1 MRVSTLTGLV
11 ASLFLVGCGSDATS
25 TPEAADAVGSGDT
38 AGSGSADTEV
48 ADTEVADTEVADTE
62 VADTGSS
69 DTEVADTE
77 IADTTPRPSC
87 GRVETT
93 GRDQATYDIIL
104 PLLEQVASAE
114 VTLDGSG
121 LTVLPEGETVPYT
134 GTFNAGSN
142 CAEATVN
149 NAPLALCFY
158 DASGEAAQPLTL
170 GAQLAAFLGRPGAV
184 ASATLIGAQR
194 RGLDRYCTV
203 SGHWTVQL
211 SESSSEGTVAADVAP
226 VAVASFDYLSL
237 FDGGGAKPEML
248 WNNPPQV
255 ERSASYEAM
264 ADGTTRLRHSVTVAK
279 DVTLAD
285 GTIDEADLTFGWD
298 LLVDPGIGRLSG
310 DLTVDIETVGGL
322 VGRLTYVVSGGR
334 N

>member
-1 MRVSTLTGLV
+1 MRLQHLSGLV
-11 ASLFLVGCGSDATS
+11 VSLFLTGCGSDTKSA
-25 TPEAADAVGSGDT
+25 PEAADTSGSGDTSGSEDT
-38 AGSGSADTEV
+38 AGSGSADTGSS
-48 ADTEVADTEVADTE
+48 DTE

-77 IADTTPRPSC
+77 VADTTPPPSC

-93 GRDQATYDIIL
+93 GSDRATYDIIL

-134 GTFNAGSN
+134 GTFTAGTN
-142 CAEATVN
+142 CAQASVN

-158 DASGEAAQPLTL
+158 DASGEDAQPLTL
-170 GAQLAAFLGRPGAV
+170 GAQLAAFLGRPGAL

-194 RGLDRYCTV
+194 RGVDRFCTV

-226 VAVASFDYLSL
+226 VAVESFDYLSL
-237 FDGGGAKPEML
+237 FDGGGARPEML

-255 ERSASYEAM
+255 ERSATYEAI

-285 GTIDEADLTFGWD
+285 GTADEADLTFVWD
-298 LLVDPGIGRLSG
+298 LLLDPGISRLSG

-322 VGRLTYVVSGGR
+322 VGRITYVVSGGR

>member
-1 MRVSTLTGLV
+1 MRVFTGSGLV
-11 ASLFLVGCGSDATS
+11 VSLLLTACGSDAKS
-25 TPEAADAVGSGDT
+25 TPEAADVAGSGDT
-38 AGSGSADTEV
+38 AGSGSADTGTS
-48 ADTEVADTEVADTE
+48 DTG

-69 DTEVADTE
+69 DTEVADT
-77 IADTTPRPSC
+77 TPPPSC
-87 GRVETT
+87 GRVTAT
-93 GRDQATYDIIL
+93 GSDRATYDIIL

-114 VTLDGSG
+114 VTMEGSG

-134 GTFNAGSN
+134 GTFTAGTN
-142 CAEATVN
+142 CAQATVN

-158 DASGEAAQPLTL
+158 DASGEDAQPLTL

-194 RGLDRYCTV
+194 RGVDRFCTV

-285 GTIDEADLTFGWD
+285 GTADEADLTFGWD
-298 LLVDPGIGRLSG
+298 LLVDPGISRLSG
-310 DLTVDIETVGGL
+310 DLTVDIETVSGL
-322 VGRLTYVVSGGR
+322 VGRITYVVSGGR

>member
-1 MRVSTLTGLV
+1 
-11 ASLFLVGCGSDATS
+11 
-25 TPEAADAVGSGDT
+25 
-38 AGSGSADTEV
+38 
-48 ADTEVADTEVADTE
+48 
-62 VADTGSS
+62 
-69 DTEVADTE
+69 
-77 IADTTPRPSC
+77 
-87 GRVETT
+87 VETT
-93 GRDQATYDIIL
+93 GSDRATYDIIL

-114 VTLDGSG
+114 VTMEGSG

-134 GTFNAGSN
+134 GTFTAGTN
-142 CAEATVN
+142 CAQAMVN

-158 DASGEAAQPLTL
+158 DASGEDAQPLTL

-194 RGLDRYCTV
+194 RGVDRYCTV

-279 DVTLAD
+279 DVMLAD
-285 GTIDEADLTFGWD
+285 GTADEADLTFGWD
-298 LLVDPGIGRLSG
+298 LIVDPGISRLSG

>member
-1 MRVSTLTGLV
+1 MRLQQLSGLV
-11 ASLFLVGCGSDATS
+11 VSLFLTGCGSETESA
-25 TPEAADAVGSGDT
+25 PEASDTSGSADTSGSEDT
-38 AGSGSADTEV
+38 AGSGSADAGSSDTEGADTGSADTEV
-48 ADTEVADTEVADTE
+48 ADTTAA
-62 VADTGSS
+62 
-69 DTEVADTE
+69 
-77 IADTTPRPSC
+77 PSC

-93 GRDQATYDIIL
+93 GSDRATYDIIL

-114 VTLDGSG
+114 VTLEGSG

-134 GTFNAGSN
+134 GTFTAGTN
-142 CAEATVN
+142 CAQATVN

-158 DASGEAAQPLTL
+158 DASGEDAQPLTL

-194 RGLDRYCTV
+194 RGVDRYCTV

-237 FDGGGAKPEML
+237 FEGGGAKPEML

-255 ERSASYEAM
+255 ERSATYEAI

-285 GTIDEADLTFGWD
+285 GTADEADLTFGWD
-298 LLVDPGIGRLSG
+298 LLLDPGINRLSG

>member
-1 MRVSTLTGLV
+1 M
-11 ASLFLVGCGSDATS
+11 
-25 TPEAADAVGSGDT
+25 
-38 AGSGSADTEV
+38 
-48 ADTEVADTEVADTE
+48 
-62 VADTGSS
+62 
-69 DTEVADTE
+69 
-77 IADTTPRPSC
+77 
-87 GRVETT
+87 
-93 GRDQATYDIIL
+93 
-104 PLLEQVASAE
+104 
-114 VTLDGSG
+114 
-121 LTVLPEGETVPYT
+121 
-134 GTFNAGSN
+134 
-142 CAEATVN
+142 N

-158 DASGEAAQPLTL
+158 DASGEDAQPLTL
-170 GAQLAAFLGRPGAV
+170 GAQLAAFLGRPGAL

-194 RGLDRYCTV
+194 RGVDRFCTV

-237 FDGGGAKPEML
+237 FDGGGARPEML

-255 ERSASYEAM
+255 ERSATYEAI

-285 GTIDEADLTFGWD
+285 GTADEADLTFVWD
-298 LLVDPGIGRLSG
+298 LLLDPGISRLSG

-322 VGRLTYVVSGGR
+322 VGRITYVVSGGR

>member
-1 MRVSTLTGLV
+1 MRVFTGSGLV
-11 ASLFLVGCGSDATS
+11 VSLLLTACGSDAKS
-25 TPEAADAVGSGDT
+25 APEAADVAGSGDT
-38 AGSGSADTEV
+38 AGSGSADTGTS
-48 ADTEVADTEVADTE
+48 DTG

-69 DTEVADTE
+69 DTEVADT
-77 IADTTPRPSC
+77 TPPPSC
-87 GRVETT
+87 GRVTAT
-93 GRDQATYDIIL
+93 GSDRATYDIIL

-114 VTLDGSG
+114 VTMEGSG

-134 GTFNAGSN
+134 GTFTAGTN
-142 CAEATVN
+142 CAQATVN

-158 DASGEAAQPLTL
+158 DASGEDAQPLTL

-194 RGLDRYCTV
+194 RGVDRYCTV

-211 SESSSEGTVAADVAP
+211 SESSSEGAVAADVAP

-298 LLVDPGIGRLSG
+298 LLVDPGISRLSG

>member
-1 MRVSTLTGLV
+1 MRVSTLTSLV

-25 TPEAADAVGSGDT
+25 TSEAADAAGSGDT

-48 ADTEVADTEVADTE
+48 ADTD

-77 IADTTPRPSC
+77 VADTTPRPSC

-93 GRDQATYDIIL
+93 GSDRATYDIIL

-142 CAEATVN
+142 CAQATVN

-194 RGLDRYCTV
+194 RGVDRYCTV

-255 ERSASYEAM
+255 ERSASYLAM

-279 DVTLAD
+279 DVTQAD

-310 DLTVDIETVGGL
+310 DLTVDIETMGGL